1 MIKRLTFIF
10 TLFLSFSALAQ
21 ETDTIYNPV
30 THYSSPKSYEL
41 GGVTVTG
48 VKHLENNVLVQ
59 ISGLRVGAT
68 IEVPG
73 EKVTNAINK
82 LYKQGLFSDIQI
94 TATKEIGNKIYL
106 NIQLQER
113 PRLSLVNYNGTS
125 KSETTKL
132 KEKLKLMKG
141 TQVTDYLVTNIKT
154 IVEGYF
160 KEKGFYNTS
169 VSVIQRDDS
178 AEENSVIL
186 DINIDR
192 NNKIKIK
199 HIFVEGNTA
208 FTDKKVKKAIKDS
221 KEKTFRNFLKSSK
234 YIEEKWNEDKL
245 TLIEKYNEKGY
256 RDALVL
262 SDSIEQVSED
272 RVNIHVKVKE
282 GNQYFFNNIDWV
294 GNTVYTGYWLQRV
307 LGIKKGDVYNQT
319 LLDKRLSSDDDAV
332 SNQYLDKGYLFFNV
346 NPVETVIG
354 KDSINLEMR
363 IVEGKQATIDRV
375 NIIGNTKTHEHV
387 ARRELYTYPG
397 ELFSKSDII
406 RSVRELAQLGHFD
419 PETISPDVKPHP
431 ESGTVDINYKLEEKA
446 NDQIELSGGW
456 GAGMIIGTVGLK
468 FSNFSIRNMFNKE
481 AWSPLPTGDGQTLSI
496 RAQTN
501 GSYYNSYSMSFTEPW
516 LGGKKPTSLSTSI
529 YYSQQTGYSRSYSR
543 NYSYGAGMNGNSDQ
557 SQKVFGA
564 SVGLARRLKWP
575 DNYFS
580 LYNEVSYQNYRLKD
594 WQYYL
599 IANGTSNN
607 FSFTTT
613 LSRSSIDNPLYTR
626 RGSSFSLSVKVTP
639 PYSLFDN
646 INYSRLTTSDR
657 DNQKRYKWIEY
668 HKWVFKGKMY
678 TSLLNSTDKLVLYT
692 GTEFGYLGYFN
703 KDKRSPFEG
712 FEVGG
717 DGMSGY
723 SMYGSDNIGLRG
735 YENGS
740 LTPVSANGRRLGGN
754 IYSKFTAEV
763 RYPLSLSQSATIYAL
778 AFAEAGNAYY
788 DFEQFQPFNL
798 KRSAGVGL
806 RIFLPMFGLLGID
819 YGYGFDEAN
828 QAGQNGGQFHFV
840 IGQQF

>member
-10 TLFLSFSALAQ
+10 TLFLSITALAQ
-21 ETDTIYNPV
+21 ETDTIYNP
-30 THYSSPKSYEL
+30 TLHYSSPKKFEL
-41 GGVTVTG
+41 GGVTVSG
-48 VKHLENNVLVQ
+48 VKHLESNVLVQ
-59 ISGLRVGAT
+59 ISGLRVGAD

-73 EKVTNAINK
+73 EKVTKAIKK

-94 TATKEIGNKIYL
+94 TATKLIDKKIYL
-106 NIQLQER
+106 NINLQER
-113 PRLSLVNYNGTS
+113 PRLSDVTYNGTS
-125 KSETTKL
+125 KSETNKL
-132 KEKLKLMKG
+132 KEKLKLQKG
-141 TQVTDYLVTNIKT
+141 SQVTDFLIANTKT
-154 IVEGYF
+154 IVENYF
-160 KEKGFYNTS
+160 KEKGFFNID
-169 VSVIQRDDS
+169 VSVLQRDDPS
-178 AEENSVIL
+178 EENSVII
-186 DINIDR
+186 DINMNR

-199 HIFVEGNTA
+199 NIFIEGNTA
-208 FTDKKVKKAIKDS
+208 LNDKKVKKAIKGS
-221 KEKTFRNFLKSSK
+221 KEKRIKNFFKSAK
-234 YIEEKWNEDKL
+234 YIEDKWKEDKI
-245 TLIEKYNEKGY
+245 TLIEKYNEEGY
-256 RDALVL
+256 RDAIIL
-262 SDSIEQVSED
+262 SDSVEQVSDD
-272 RVNIHVKVKE
+272 RVNLYLKLKE
-282 GNQYFFNNIDWV
+282 GNQYFFNDITWV
-294 GNTVYTGYWLQRV
+294 GNTVYTAFDLERV
-307 LGIKKGDVYNQT
+307 LKIKKGDVYNQT
-319 LLDKRLSSDDDAV
+319 YLDERLSSDDDAV
-332 SNQYLDKGYLFFNV
+332 SNMYLDRGYLFFNV
-346 NPVETVIG
+346 NPVEKVVG

-363 IVEGKQATIDRV
+363 MIEGKQATIDRV
-375 NIIGNTKTHEHV
+375 NIVGNTKTHEHV

-419 PETISPDVKPHP
+419 PEAINPDIKPHP
-431 ESGTVDINYKLEEKA
+431 ESGTVDITYELEEKA

-468 FSNFSIRNMFNKE
+468 FSNFSIRNIFNKE

-501 GSYYNSYSMSFTEPW
+501 GSYYNSYSISFTEPW

-529 YYSQQTGYSRSYSR
+529 YYSQQSGYSRSY
-543 NYSYGAGMNGNSDQ
+543 NYYTTYGNDSDQ
-557 SQKVFGA
+557 SQKIFGA

-575 DNYFS
+575 DDYFS
-580 LYNEVSYQNYRLKD
+580 LYNEVSYQNYNLNN

-599 IANGTSNN
+599 ISDGTSNN

-626 RGSSFSLSVKVTP
+626 RGSSFSLSLKFTP
-639 PYSLFDN
+639 PYSWFEDLD
-646 INYSRLTTSDR
+646 YARADDDEL
-657 DNQKRYKWIEY
+657 YKWVEY
-668 HKWVFKGKMY
+668 HKWTFKGKMY
-678 TSLLNSTDKLVLYT
+678 NGLLAKNDKLVLYT
-692 GTEFGYLGYFN
+692 GAEFGYLGYYD

-740 LTPVSANGRRLGGN
+740 LTPVTTDGRRLGGN
-754 IYSKFTAEV
+754 VYSKFTAEL

-778 AFAEAGNAYY
+778 AFAEAGNAWY
-788 DFEQFQPFNL
+788 DFEDFQPFNL

-828 QAGQNGGQFHFV
+828 QSGQNGGQFHFV

>member
-10 TLFLSFSALAQ
+10 ILFLSFSALAQ
-21 ETDTIYNPV
+21 ETDTIYNPKIY
-30 THYSSPKSYEL
+30 YSAPQNYEL

-59 ISGLRVGAT
+59 ISGLREGAT

-73 EKVTNAINK
+73 DKVTKAINK

-94 TATKEIGNKIYL
+94 KATKVIGKKIYL

-113 PRLSLVNYNGTS
+113 PRLSVVNYNGTS

-132 KEKLKLMKG
+132 KERLKLMQG
-141 TQVTDYLVTNIKT
+141 TQVTDYLITNVKT

-169 VSVIQRDDS
+169 VSVIQRDDV
-178 AEENSVIL
+178 AEENSVII

-199 HIFVEGNTA
+199 NIIIEGNTA
-208 FTDKKVKKAIKDS
+208 FSDKKVKKSIKDS
-221 KEKTFRNFLKSSK
+221 KEKSFVNFLKSSK
-234 YIEEKWNEDKL
+234 YIEDKWRDDKIA
-245 TLIEKYNEKGY
+245 LIEKYNEKGY
-256 RDALVL
+256 RDAIIL
-262 SDSIEQVSED
+262 SDSVEQVSED

-282 GNQYFFNNIDWV
+282 GNQYFFNNVDWV
-294 GNTVYTGYWLQRV
+294 GNTVYTGQWLQRV
-307 LGIKKGDVYNQT
+307 LQIRKGDVYNQT
-319 LLDKRLSSDDDAV
+319 FLDERLSSDDDAV
-332 SNQYLDKGYLFFNV
+332 SNLYLDKGYLFFNV
-346 NPVETVIG
+346 NPVETVVG
-354 KDSINLEMR
+354 KDSINIEMR

-419 PETISPDVKPHP
+419 PEAINPDVKPHP
-431 ESGTVDINYKLEEKA
+431 ESGTVDINYELVEKA

-468 FSNFSIRNMFNKE
+468 FSNFSIRNIFNKE

-543 NYSYGAGMNGNSDQ
+543 SYSNYGSGGGNSGQ

-575 DNYFS
+575 DNFFS

-599 IANGTSNN
+599 ISNGTSNN

-626 RGSSFSLSVKVTP
+626 RGSSFSLSVKFTLP
-639 PYSLFDN
+639 FSLFDN
-646 INYSRLTTSDR
+646 IDYGSNNVSE
-657 DNQKRYKWIEY
+657 QERYKWIEY

-678 TSLLNSTDKLVLYT
+678 TGLLNSTDKLVLYT
-692 GTEFGYLGYFN
+692 GAEFGYLGYYN

-740 LTPVSANGRRLGGN
+740 LTPVSADGRRLGGN

-778 AFAEAGNAYY
+778 AFAEAGNAWY
-788 DFEQFQPFNL
+788 DFEDFQPFNL

-828 QAGQNGGQFHFV
+828 HTGQNGGQFHFV

>member
-59 ISGLRVGAT
+59 ISGLRVGTT

>member
-10 TLFLSFSALAQ
+10 TLFLSITAIAQ
-21 ETDTIYNPV
+21 ETDTIFNP
-30 THYSSPKSYEL
+30 TLHYSSPKKYEL

-48 VKHLENNVLVQ
+48 VKHLESNVLVQ
-59 ISGLRVGAT
+59 ISGLREGSE

-73 EKVTNAINK
+73 EKVTKAINK

-94 TATKEIGNKIYL
+94 AATKIVDKKIYL
-106 NIQLQER
+106 NIHLQER
-113 PRLSLVNYNGTS
+113 PRLSSVNYIGTS
-125 KSETTKL
+125 KSETNKL
-132 KEKLKLMKG
+132 KERLKLQKG
-141 TQVTDYLVTNIKT
+141 TQVTDFLIANTQT
-154 IVEGYF
+154 IVENYF
-160 KEKGFYNTS
+160 KEKGFYNID
-169 VSVIQRDDS
+169 VNVLQRDDLT
-178 AEENSVIL
+178 EENSVII
-186 DINIDR
+186 DINMDR

-199 HIFVEGNTA
+199 NIFIEGNVA
-208 FTDKKVKKAIKDS
+208 LSDKKVKKAIKES
-221 KEKTFRNFLKSSK
+221 KEKRLRNFFKSSK
-234 YIEEKWNEDKL
+234 YIEDNWKEDKI
-245 TLIEKYNEKGY
+245 TLISKYNENGY
-256 RDALVL
+256 RDALIIT
-262 SDSIEQVSED
+262 DSVEQVSED
-272 RVNIHVKVKE
+272 RVNIYLKLNE
-282 GNQYFFNNIDWV
+282 GNQYFFNDITWV
-294 GNTVYTGYWLQRV
+294 GNTVYTSYDLERV
-307 LGIKKGDVYNQT
+307 LKIKKGDVYNQT
-319 LLDKRLSSDDDAV
+319 YLDERLSLDDDAV
-332 SNQYLDKGYLFFNV
+332 SNWYLDKGYLFFNV
-346 NPVETVIG
+346 NPIEKVIG

-363 IVEGKQATIDRV
+363 IIEGKQATIDRV

-419 PETISPDVKPHP
+419 PEAINPDIKPHP
-431 ESGTVDINYKLEEKA
+431 ESGTVDINYELEEKA

-456 GAGMIIGTVGLK
+456 GAGMIIGTVGLR
-468 FSNFSIRNMFNKE
+468 FSNFSIRNIFNKK

-501 GSYYNSYSMSFTEPW
+501 GSYYNSYSISFTEPW

-529 YYSQQTGYSRSYSR
+529 YYSQQSGYSSSY
-543 NYSYGAGMNGNSDQ
+543 NYYTTYGNSSDQ
-557 SQKVFGA
+557 SQKIFGA

-575 DNYFS
+575 DDYFS
-580 LYNEVSYQNYRLKD
+580 LYNEVSYQNFNLEN

-599 IANGTSNN
+599 ISDGTSNN

-626 RGSSFSLSVKVTP
+626 KGSSFSLSLKFTP
-639 PYSLFDN
+639 PYSLFEDLD
-646 INYSRLTTSDR
+646 YSRASEEEL
-657 DNQKRYKWIEY
+657 YKWIEY
-668 HKWVFKGKMY
+668 HKWTFKGKMY
-678 TSLLNSTDKLVLYT
+678 NGLLSKNDKLVLYT
-692 GTEFGYLGYFN
+692 GAEFGYLGYYDKN
-703 KDKRSPFEG
+703 KRSPFEG

-723 SMYGSDNIGLRG
+723 SMYGSDNVGLRG

-740 LTPVSANGRRLGGN
+740 LTPVFSDGRRKGGN
-754 IYSKFTAEV
+754 IYSKFTAEI

-778 AFAEAGNAYY
+778 AFAEAGNAWY
-788 DFEQFQPFNL
+788 DFEEFQPFNL

-819 YGYGFDEAN
+819 YGYGFDNAN
-828 QAGQNGGQFHFV
+828 LAGQNGGQFHFV

>member
-10 TLFLSFSALAQ
+10 TLFLSITAIAQ
-21 ETDTIYNPV
+21 ETDTIFNP
-30 THYSSPKSYEL
+30 TLHYSSPKKYEL

-48 VKHLENNVLVQ
+48 VKHLESNVLVQ
-59 ISGLRVGAT
+59 ISGLREGSE

-73 EKVTNAINK
+73 EKVTKAINK

-94 TATKEIGNKIYL
+94 AATKIVDKKIYL
-106 NIQLQER
+106 NIHLQER
-113 PRLSLVNYNGTS
+113 PRLSSVNYIGTS
-125 KSETTKL
+125 KSETNKL
-132 KEKLKLMKG
+132 KERLKLQKG
-141 TQVTDYLVTNIKT
+141 TQVTDFLIANTQT
-154 IVEGYF
+154 IVENYF
-160 KEKGFYNTS
+160 KEKGFYNID
-169 VSVIQRDDS
+169 VNVLQRDDLT
-178 AEENSVIL
+178 EENSVII
-186 DINIDR
+186 DINMDR

-199 HIFVEGNTA
+199 NIFIEGNVA
-208 FTDKKVKKAIKDS
+208 LSDKKVKKAIKES
-221 KEKTFRNFLKSSK
+221 KEKRLRNFFKSSK
-234 YIEEKWNEDKL
+234 YIEDNWKEDKI
-245 TLIEKYNEKGY
+245 TLISKYNENGY
-256 RDALVL
+256 RDALIIT
-262 SDSIEQVSED
+262 DSVEQVSED
-272 RVNIHVKVKE
+272 RVNIYLKLNE
-282 GNQYFFNNIDWV
+282 GNQYFFNDITWV
-294 GNTVYTGYWLQRV
+294 GNTVYTSYDLERV
-307 LGIKKGDVYNQT
+307 LKIKKGDVYNQT
-319 LLDKRLSSDDDAV
+319 YLDERLSLDDDAV
-332 SNQYLDKGYLFFNV
+332 SNWYLDKGYLFFNV
-346 NPVETVIG
+346 NPIEKVIG

-363 IVEGKQATIDRV
+363 MIEGKQATIDRV

-419 PETISPDVKPHP
+419 PEAINPDIKPHP
-431 ESGTVDINYKLEEKA
+431 ESGTVDINYELEEKA

-456 GAGMIIGTVGLK
+456 GAGMIIGTVGLR
-468 FSNFSIRNMFNKE
+468 FSNFSIRNIFNKK

-501 GSYYNSYSMSFTEPW
+501 GSYYNSYSISFTEPW

-529 YYSQQTGYSRSYSR
+529 YYSQQSGYSSSY
-543 NYSYGAGMNGNSDQ
+543 NYYTTYGNSSDQ
-557 SQKVFGA
+557 SQKIFGA

-575 DNYFS
+575 DDYFS
-580 LYNEVSYQNYRLKD
+580 LYNEVSYQNFNLEN

-599 IANGTSNN
+599 ISDGTSNN

-626 RGSSFSLSVKVTP
+626 KGSSFSLSLKFTP
-639 PYSLFDN
+639 PYSLFEDLD
-646 INYSRLTTSDR
+646 YSRASEEEL
-657 DNQKRYKWIEY
+657 YKWIEY
-668 HKWVFKGKMY
+668 HKWTFKGKMY
-678 TSLLNSTDKLVLYT
+678 NGLLSKNDKLVLYT
-692 GTEFGYLGYFN
+692 GAEFGYLGYYDKN
-703 KDKRSPFEG
+703 KRSPFEG

-723 SMYGSDNIGLRG
+723 SMYGSDNVGLRG

-740 LTPVSANGRRLGGN
+740 LTPVFSDGRRKGGN
-754 IYSKFTAEV
+754 IYSKFTAEI

-778 AFAEAGNAYY
+778 AFAEAGNAWY
-788 DFEQFQPFNL
+788 DFEEFQPFNL

-819 YGYGFDEAN
+819 YGYGFDNAN
-828 QAGQNGGQFHFV
+828 LAGQNGGQFHFV